1 MNEQQITYRIKQLL
15 NRGLDLD
22 AGKLAR
28 LKAAREAALARQRI
42 ESRVPVLAWA
52 DNLIGKSG
60 GPSALIP
67 RVLLPMAVLILGL
80 IAVNQ
85 WRGLP
90 NSPQIQGNDAPV
102 FTSDLPIDA
111 HPDQGFHASL
121 KCPSPQHFCSAP
133 PPQSPPLHP
142 RKNP

>member
-28 LKAAREAALARQRI
+28 LKAAREDALARQRI
-42 ESRVPVLAWA
+42 ESRVRVLAWA
-52 DNLIGKSG
+52 DNLVGKSG

-85 WRGLP
+85 WRDSQLAAE
-90 NSPQIQGNDAPV
+90 IEEIDAAV
-102 FTSDLPIDA
+102 LTSDLPIDA
-111 HPDQGFHASL
+111 YLDKGFDAWL
-121 KCPSPQHFCSAP
+121 KRSSH
-133 PPQSPPLHP
+133 
-142 RKNP
+142 

>member
-1 MNEQQITYRIKQLL
+1 MNEQQIAYRIKQLL

-28 LKAAREAALARQRI
+28 LKESRERALACQHV

-52 DNLIGKSG
+52 GNLIGRSG

-67 RVLLPMAVLILGL
+67 RLLLPMAVLILGL

-85 WRGLP
+85 WRDSPGA
-90 NSPQIQGNDAPV
+90 PQIEENHPARLTPTTPPQP
-102 FTSDLPIDA
+102 LPDHRIGSLA
-111 HPDQGFHASL
+111 HR
-121 KCPSPQHFCSAP
+121 P
-133 PPQSPPLHP
+133 PP
-142 RKNP
+142 

>member
-1 MNEQQITYRIKQLL
+1 MNEQPITYRIKQLL
-15 NRGLDLD
+15 NRGLDPD

-28 LKAAREAALARQRI
+28 LKAAREDALAGQRI
-42 ESRVPVLAWA
+42 DSRVPVLAWA

-85 WRGLP
+85 WRDSQLAAE
-90 NSPQIQGNDAPV
+90 IEEIDTAV
-102 FTSDLPIDA
+102 LTSDLPIDA
-111 HPDQGFHASL
+111 YLDKGFDAWL
-121 KCPSPQHFCSAP
+121 KRSSF
-133 PPQSPPLHP
+133 
-142 RKNP
+142 

>member
-85 WRGLP
+85 WRDSQLAAE
-90 NSPQIQGNDAPV
+90 IEEIDAAV
-102 FTSDLPIDA
+102 LTSDLPIDA
-111 HPDQGFHASL
+111 YLDKGFDAWL
-121 KCPSPQHFCSAP
+121 KRSSH
-133 PPQSPPLHP
+133 
-142 RKNP
+142 

>member
-28 LKAAREAALARQRI
+28 LKAAREAALVRQRV
-42 ESRVPVLAWA
+42 ESRVPLLAWT
-52 DNLIGKSG
+52 DNVIGKSG

-67 RVLLPMAVLILGL
+67 RVLLPMAILILGL

-85 WRGLP
+85 WRG
-90 NSPQIQGNDAPV
+90 SPLAPEIEEIGTPGL
-102 FTSDLPIDA
+102 TSDLPIA
-111 HPDQGFHASL
+111 THLDQGFAAL
-121 KCPSPQHFCSAP
+121 
-133 PPQSPPLHP
+133 L
-142 RKNP
+142 

>member
-28 LKAAREAALARQRI
+28 LKTAREAALARQRI
-42 ESRVPVLAWA
+42 ESSVPVLAWA

-85 WRGLP
+85 WRDSQLAAE
-90 NSPQIQGNDAPV
+90 IEEIDTAV
-102 FTSDLPIDA
+102 LTSDLPIDA
-111 HPDQGFHASL
+111 YLDKGFDVWL
-121 KCPSPQHFCSAP
+121 KRSSF
-133 PPQSPPLHP
+133 
-142 RKNP
+142 